1 MGYEL
6 IISFKQITSNLQTLE
21 GENSFFFFKKVTNI
35 GLIAVHTSDNFFP
48 EGKSTSAKWKFR
60 SCDLKTITKKYL
72 FLAQKGIEF
81 LQFFQ
86 QNAVLPS
93 VTLYIKQSEKNILV
107 QVLFIFKHPKPILKK
122 YHINVQMVSQH
133 LSHHVGNQRPKNYF
147 SECGLK

>member
-21 GENSFFFFKKVTNI
+21 SLKKVTNT

-86 QNAVLPS
+86 QNTVLPS
-93 VTLYIKQSEKNILV
+93 VTLYIKQSEKNIFV

-133 LSHHVGNQRPKNYF
+133 LSHHVGNQRPKN
-147 SECGLK
+147 